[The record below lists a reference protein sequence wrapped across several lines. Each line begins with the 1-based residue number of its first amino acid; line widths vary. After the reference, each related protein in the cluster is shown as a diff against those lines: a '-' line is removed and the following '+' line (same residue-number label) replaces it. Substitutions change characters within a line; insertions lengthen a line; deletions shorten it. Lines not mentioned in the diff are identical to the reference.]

1 MTGWFALFLA
11 GLMEIAW
18 ALGLKYSDGGTR
30 LWPSIGTAA
39 ALGLSFVFLGLALRS
54 VPFGTA
60 YAVWTGIGAL
70 GAVIVGMVL
79 FEERADLYRITCL
92 ALILIGIIGLKFTVT
107 P

>member
-11 GLMEIAW
+11 GLVEIAW

-30 LWPSIGTAA
+30 LWPSIRTAA

-70 GAVIVGMVL
+70 GAVIAGMLL

-92 ALILIGIIGLKFTVT
+92 ALILIGIIGLKFTIT

>member
-18 ALGLKYSDGGTR
+18 APGLKYSDGGTR
-30 LWPSIGTAA
+30 LWPSIRTAA

-70 GAVIVGMVL
+70 GAVIAGMLL

-92 ALILIGIIGLKFTVT
+92 ALILIGIIGLKFTIT